1 MRHYIY
7 DLDDMIAFGK
17 YEGKTIQE
25 ILDCDAQY
33 IHWCIE
39 NLNSFALTETA
50 MEEAKAKHPFFY
62 DVEDENAERLE
73 NFTAPEFLI
82 ENDFEMDYEDAYGND
97 DEYNDYDHH
106 DCYYEEDI
114 YPEHYGEY
122 AGTYAQDVEGLSDEF
137 IDDVLGGDPD
147 AYWNID

>member
-1 MRHYIY
+1 MQPQLNEEHMKQVHYIY
-7 DLDDMIAFGK
+7 DLDDKIAFGK

-25 ILDCDAQY
+25 ILNWDAQY
-33 IHWCIE
+33 LHWCIQ
-39 NLNSFALTETA
+39 NLESFGLSAAAMGVAKTKASFFANVETVN
-50 MEEAKAKHPFFY
+50 
-62 DVEDENAERLE
+62 DVRIEHGITQKRRLE
-73 NFTAPEFLI
+73 REQ
-82 ENDFEMDYEDAYGND
+82 EWEDSQDDY
-97 DEYNDYDHH
+97 
-106 DCYYEEDI
+106 YYEEDF